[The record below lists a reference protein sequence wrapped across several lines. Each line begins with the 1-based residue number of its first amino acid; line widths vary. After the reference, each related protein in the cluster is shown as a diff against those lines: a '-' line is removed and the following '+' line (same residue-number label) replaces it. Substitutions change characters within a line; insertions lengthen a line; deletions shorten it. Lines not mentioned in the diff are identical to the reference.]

1 MINFFEEAQTLFSYA
16 QALRRDFHQH
26 PELGYQEVRTAGV
39 IAREL
44 TELGLKIQT
53 GIAETGVVSV
63 IEGKKPGKVVML
75 RFDMDALP
83 VSEETGADYQS
94 CNAGVMH
101 ACGHDGHVA
110 IGLTVAKILQKH
122 RDELCGLVKLVFQP
136 AEEGLN
142 GAERMVLEG
151 VLDNPRPDYALGAH
165 VWNEQPVGCVTVSG
179 GPLMAG
185 SAIFSVK
192 IMGKGGHGALPN
204 QAVDPVVAAA
214 QVITAL
220 QSLVSRNVSPLESAV
235 VSVTSVHAGEA
246 FNVIPPQAE
255 LKGTLRWFSKSVQ
268 NQLLTG
274 FRRIVEGVCA
284 GLDCNCEIDIRDL
297 TAAVINDEHVAEKI
311 QGALQRAMGEVSII
325 KKYQTMGS
333 EDMAFFLNEIPGC
346 YIFVGSKNDLKG
358 LNYGHHHPKFD
369 FDESALTNAVAVLS
383 LATFELL
390 NNEQEKSSTACGC
403 DQRLS

>member
-1 MINFFEEAQTLFSYA
+1 MVNFLEESRALFPYT
-16 QALRRDFHQH
+16 QALRRDLHQY

-44 TELGLKIQT
+44 RDTGLEIQT
-53 GIAETGVVSV
+53 GIAETGVISL
-63 IEGKKPGKVVML
+63 IEGKRPGKVVML
-75 RFDMDALP
+75 RFDMDALLI
-83 VSEETGADYQS
+83 SEETGADYQS
-94 CNAGVMH
+94 CQAGVMH

-110 IGLTVAKILQKH
+110 IGLTVARILQKH
-122 RDELCGLVKLVFQP
+122 RDELCGSVKLVFQP

-151 VLDNPRPDYALGAH
+151 ALENPRPDYALGAH

-192 IMGKGGHGALPN
+192 IFGKGGHGALPN
-204 QAVDPVVAAA
+204 QTIDPVIAAA

-220 QSLVSRNVSPLESAV
+220 QSLVSRNVSPMESAV
-235 VSVTSVHAGEA
+235 VSVTAVHAGEA

-255 LKGTLRWFSKSVQ
+255 LKGTMRWFSNSVQ
-268 NQLLTG
+268 NQLMTG
-274 FRRIVEGVCA
+274 FRQIVEGVCA
-284 GLDCNCEIDIRDL
+284 GLSCQCEIDIRDL
-297 TAAVINDEHVAEKI
+297 TGAVINDELVAEKI
-311 QGALQRAMGEVSII
+311 QGAIQREFGELSVI

-333 EDMAFFLNEIPGC
+333 EDMSFFLNEIPGC
-346 YIFVGSKNDLKG
+346 FIFVGSKNDSKG

-369 FDESALTNAVAVLS
+369 FDETALTNAVAVLS
-383 LATFELL
+383 LAAFELL
-390 NNEQEKSSTACGC
+390 NN
-403 DQRLS
+403 